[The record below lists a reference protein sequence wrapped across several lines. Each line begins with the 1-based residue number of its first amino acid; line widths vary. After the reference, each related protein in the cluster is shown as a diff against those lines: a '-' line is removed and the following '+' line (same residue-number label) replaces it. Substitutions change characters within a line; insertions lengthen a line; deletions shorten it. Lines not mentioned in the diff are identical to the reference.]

1 MKCPKCHKEVER
13 GSLYC
18 PNCLT
23 EIPWVKEYDS
33 VETQL
38 EKKRQT
44 MEAEQETGKLTQL
57 GERLRVNKKRILFFT
72 VLGAVF
78 IGSFCYRQL
87 HTFSALYTKAEK
99 YYGRG
104 AYDRAMRA
112 VEEALEKEPGNLS
125 ANLLFASLLKQEGD
139 AESAILVLQPMVK
152 EYPDSVEAASML
164 VEYLAAEHR
173 TGEIRIF
180 LKNVTNPE
188 ILDACRDYICEKPSL
203 SIESGIYTSPQTLE
217 LFADYDKIYY
227 TLDGSMPN
235 QNSTLYAGPIAIGE
249 GTTKLNAF
257 GINKNNISS
266 DILSAEYVI
275 VLKSP
280 DKPKITPEAGIYRK
294 KTKIKIEVPDG
305 CRAYYAF
312 DNENPT
318 TASTEYKTPVNLPQG
333 SHTFYAILVAP
344 NGKISPVASCKYYLE
359 Y

>member
-23 EIPWVKEYDS
+23 EIPWVKEFDS

-38 EKKRQT
+38 EKKRQI
-44 MEAEQETGKLTQL
+44 MEAERETGKLTQL
-57 GERLRVNKKRILFFT
+57 GEKLRTNRKKLLFFT
-72 VLGAVF
+72 ILGAIL
-78 IGSFCYRQL
+78 IGGFCYRQL

-99 YYGRG
+99 AYRKG
-104 AYDRAMRA
+104 AYSRAMGA
-112 VEEALEKEPGNLS
+112 VEEALEKKPGNLS
-125 ANLLFASLLKQEGD
+125 ANLLFAILLKQEGD
-139 AESAILVLQPMVK
+139 IESAILVLKPMVSI
-152 EYPDSVEAASML
+152 YPDSVEAASML
-164 VEYLAAEHR
+164 VKYLAAEHR

-180 LKNVTNPE
+180 LKSVTNQE
-188 ILDACRDYICEKPSL
+188 ILDACKDYICEKPAPSL
-203 SIESGIYTSPQTLE
+203 EPGVYTTPQTLE
-217 LFADYDKIYY
+217 LLADYDRIYY

-235 QNSTLYAGPIAIGE
+235 QNSALYAGPIAIGE
-249 GTTKLNAF
+249 GTTRLNAF
-257 GINKNNISS
+257 GISKNNISS

-280 DKPKITPEAGIYRK
+280 DKPRITPEAGIYRK

-312 DNENPT
+312 DDAHPT
-318 TASTEYKTPVNLPQG
+318 TESTEYRTPVILPQG
-333 SHTFYAILVAP
+333 SHTFYAILEAP
-344 NGKISPVASCKYYLE
+344 NGKVSPVASQEYYLE